1 MRANITY
8 SVDVDNIPGELSR
21 VVRSEQMSLNTL
33 FEIVQTEMKRR
44 NYLEAREAITRL
56 RNAIGDADI
65 RLFESDKIL
74 AGYIDMLNQDEQEE
88 IGGADGPLQEEE
100 E

>member
-33 FEIVQTEMKRR
+33 FEIVQT
-44 NYLEAREAITRL
+44 
-56 RNAIGDADI
+56 
-65 RLFESDKIL
+65 KIL